1 MAMRNGISTGNMICI
16 LSNDLFNGLVS
27 DLLDD
32 LRIFL
37 PGTRAISG
45 AEGASQSDD
54 DCLETGEFEGVS
66 LLSMD
71 SSKSIPRGRISCK
84 YSASV
89 MVGRDCGC
97 G

>member
-1 MAMRNGISTGNMICI
+1 MAMRKGMRTGIIISI

-37 PGTRAISG
+37 PGTRAVSG
-45 AEGASQSDD
+45 AEGASQSDEA
-54 DCLETGEFEGVS
+54 CRETGELEGVS

-89 MVGRDCGC
+89 MAGRDCGC